1 MNNHVLNEN
10 ETDVVNSYIGK
21 KSLCM
26 LLLASSILFYTMA
39 KSKNQRKIIPRL
51 YTLIISLLLI
61 FYAIILGSFALAEFY
76 FHINDLINIANK
88 LNLSN
93 VLDHLLN
100 VKYFYL
106 IIGSLFTFIFVFIA
120 FVLLRFDK

>member
-1 MNNHVLNEN
+1 MKNILNEN
-10 ETDVVNSYIGK
+10 ETDIVNSYIAK

-61 FYAIILGSFALAEFY
+61 FYAIILGSFALAEFN
-76 FHINDLINIANK
+76 FHINDLLVK
-88 LNLSN
+88 SYKSNLPDTFS
-93 VLDHLLN
+93 HISR

-106 IIGSLFTFIFVFIA
+106 ILGSLFTFIFIFIA
-120 FVLLRFDK
+120 FVLVRFDK

>member
-1 MNNHVLNEN
+1 MKNILNEN
-10 ETDVVNSYIGK
+10 ETDIVNSYIGK

-39 KSKNQRKIIPRL
+39 KTKNQRKIIPRL

-61 FYAIILGSFALAEFY
+61 IYAIFLGSFALAEFN
-76 FHINDLINIANK
+76 FHINNLINKSFK
-88 LNLSN
+88 LNLPDVSSHI
-93 VLDHLLN
+93 LK

-106 IIGSLFTFIFVFIA
+106 ILGSLFTFIFLFIA
-120 FVLLRFDK
+120 YVLVRFDK

>member
-39 KSKNQRKIIPRL
+39 KTKNQRKIIPRL

-61 FYAIILGSFALAEFY
+61 IYAIFLGSFALAEFN
-76 FHINDLINIANK
+76 FHINNLINKSFK
-88 LNLSN
+88 LCLKSGRS
-93 VLDHLLN
+93 LILIP
-100 VKYFYL
+100 KYSSCMKCRDLKMNRDVWY
-106 IIGSLFTFIFVFIA
+106 IIKVF
-120 FVLLRFDK
+120 